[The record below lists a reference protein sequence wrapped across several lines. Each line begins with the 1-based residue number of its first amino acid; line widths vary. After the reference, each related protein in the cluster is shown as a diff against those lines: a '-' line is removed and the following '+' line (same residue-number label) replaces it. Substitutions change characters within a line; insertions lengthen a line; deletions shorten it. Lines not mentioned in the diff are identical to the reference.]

1 LGGTNEIIVR
11 QIPFELLIWL
21 CDFYV
26 QFVKQAGL
34 ELMFG
39 VEINLEVS
47 EIAFVLDDST
57 LVLA

>member
-1 LGGTNEIIVR
+1 MGGTNEIIVR